1 LAAVYPRIEDDVQTF
16 LSSGAEVRFDRLDIS
31 LPQGE
36 VTTKLSLKLPETDAT
51 GEFSW
56 ASVILALTASADVRV
71 PVALM
76 EMAQAANP
84 QSGALVAMGILKKDG
99 DFYVVNAEYR
109 KGLLTVNG
117 APMPI
122 PLPVQ

>member
-1 LAAVYPRIEDDVQTF
+1 
-16 LSSGAEVRFDRLDIS
+16 
-31 LPQGE
+31 
-36 VTTKLSLKLPETDAT
+36 
-51 GEFSW
+51 
-56 ASVILALTASADVRV
+56 
-71 PVALM
+71 
-76 EMAQAANP
+76 
-84 QSGALVAMGILKKDG
+84 MGILKKDG